1 MRRQPG
7 SIYATQLRTYQQT
20 INMLAEKKPVKRKTT
35 ATMAKLPARKVDA
48 MNVNVFIGCG

>member
-35 ATMAKLPARKVDA
+35 ATMAKPPARKVDA